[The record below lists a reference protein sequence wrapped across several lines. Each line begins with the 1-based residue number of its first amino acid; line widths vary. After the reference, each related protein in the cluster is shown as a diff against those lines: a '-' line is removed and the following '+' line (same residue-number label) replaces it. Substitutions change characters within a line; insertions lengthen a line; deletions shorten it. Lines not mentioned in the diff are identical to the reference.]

1 MDWIALFNMQK
12 QLDSYIEENHGLL
25 KADLFDKKILA
36 LLVELGELA
45 NETRC
50 FKFWSKKPRNNQT
63 VILEEY
69 VDVIHFLMSIGINKG
84 YDSFDSKTNQLIDR
98 SEVDQFQIVYEQTIM
113 YKNSPTKANYEQLFS
128 SCIDLGNLLGFSE
141 EDIQHAYLEK
151 NEINYKRQ
159 NQGY

>member
-1 MDWIALFNMQK
+1 MDWQALFNMQK
-12 QLDSYIEENHGLL
+12 QLDSYIEENHGLE

-50 FKFWSKKPRNNQT
+50 FKFWSKKPRNKQS

-69 VDVIHFLMSIGINKG
+69 VDVIHFLMSVGINKG
-84 YDSFDSKTNQLIDR
+84 YDSFESTNNQHINR
-98 SEVDQFQIVYEQTIM
+98 SEIDQFQIVYEQTIM
-113 YKNSPTKANYEQLFS
+113 YKNEPNKAKYEELFS
-128 SCIDLGNLLGFSE
+128 SCIDLGNILGFSE
-141 EDIQHAYLEK
+141 EDIQRAYLEK

>member
-1 MDWIALFNMQK
+1 MDWQALFNMQK
-12 QLDSYIEENHGLL
+12 QLDSYIEENHGLE
-25 KADLFDKKILA
+25 KADLFEKKILA

-50 FKFWSKKPRNNQT
+50 FKFWSKKPRNKQS

-69 VDVIHFLMSIGINKG
+69 VDVIHFLMSVGINKG
-84 YDSFDSKTNQLIDR
+84 YDSFESTNDQHINR
-98 SEVDQFQIVYEQTIM
+98 SEIDQFQIVYEQTIM
-113 YKNSPTKANYEQLFS
+113 YKNEPIKAKYEELFS
-128 SCIDLGNLLGFSE
+128 SCIDLGNILGFSE
-141 EDIQHAYLEK
+141 EDIQRAYLEK